1 MAVDIGARGGGSGRA
16 AAPPGLKNFRV
27 NSVFRATASCSK
39 ILNNE
44 IYFRTVKNSRA
55 TLFFRPSASCS
66 KILNIRNL
74 HSIQ

>member
-16 AAPPGLKNFRV
+16 AAPPGLKNFRG